1 MKLRVGRW
9 LLLVVST
16 VAVYSACAG
25 ESNMDKVRPAACA
38 GSWYP
43 ADAAELS
50 QMVDKWLDDAE
61 GGGKRKPLA
70 LIVPHAGYRF
80 SGPTAAAAFAKLR
93 GHSYERVI
101 VLAFS
106 HRHAGRYHGVDVPK
120 DISAYDTPL
129 GKIEIDKKACA
140 KLLEKSP
147 FVSTPGIG
155 DDEHSLELQLPFLQ
169 RVLKEKFELVPLY
182 LGVMDDR
189 DIVAAAQ
196 LLAPLIDDK
205 TLLVAS
211 TDFTHYGP
219 NFGYTPFADNI
230 PDGVKKLADG
240 ASGPICCCDYDGFVD
255 HIVKTKDTICGRG
268 PVKLLLRILS
278 MRGGA
283 RGERIVYETSGKI
296 LNDWSNTVTYQS
308 FEFTDRPGTLSEE
321 ERAELLRIARDTVT
335 AYVSGKDIPKVD
347 KKQLTDKLQADG
359 ACFVTLQNNKRLRGC
374 IGNMVAV
381 GPLYEG
387 VINNAVSACR
397 DQRFVNDPVTAKEL
411 DGLHIEISYLT
422 PLKEIKNVE
431 EIVVGQHGLFI
442 TDQWRRGV
450 LLPQVAYERGWTRE
464 QFLEQTCRKAGLPQD
479 AWKRPTAKIE
489 SFEAEVF
496 GEPE

>member
-1 MKLRVGRW
+1 MKPWIGR
-9 LLLVVST
+9 LLLVVSM
-16 VAVYSACAG
+16 VAVNSACAG
-25 ESNMDKVRPAACA
+25 ESKMDKVRPAVCA

-50 QMVDKWLDDAE
+50 QTVDKWLADAQE
-61 GGGKRKPLA
+61 GGKRKPLA
-70 LIVPHAGYRF
+70 VIVPHAGYRF

-106 HRHAGRYHGVDVPK
+106 HRHAGRYNGVDVPK
-120 DISAYDTPL
+120 DVSAYNTPL
-129 GKIEIDKKACA
+129 GKIDIDKKACA
-140 KLLEKSP
+140 QLEGKSP
-147 FVSTPGIG
+147 FVSNPGMG

-169 RVLKEKFELVPLY
+169 RVLKDKFKLVPLY
-182 LGVMDDR
+182 LGAMDDR
-189 DIVAAAQ
+189 EMVAAAQ
-196 LLAPLIDDK
+196 LLVPLIDDK
-205 TLLVAS
+205 TLIVVS

-219 NFGYTPFADNI
+219 NYGYTPFTDNI
-230 PDGVKKLADG
+230 PSGVKRLADG
-240 ASGPICCCDYDGFVD
+240 ASEPICRCDYDGFVE
-255 HIVKTKDTICGRG
+255 HLEKTRDTICGRG

-283 RGERIVYETSGKI
+283 RGERIVYETSGRI
-296 LNDWSNTVTYQS
+296 LNDWSNSVTYQA
-308 FEFTDRPGTLSEE
+308 FEFTDRPGALSDK
-321 ERAELLRIARDTVT
+321 ERAALLHLARDTVT
-335 AYVSGKDIPKVD
+335 AFVKGKDIPKVD
-347 KKQLTDKLQADG
+347 EKQLPDKLRADG
-359 ACFVTLQNNKRLRGC
+359 ACFVTLQNNNRLRGC
-374 IGNMVAV
+374 IGNMMAV

-387 VINNAVSACR
+387 VISNAVSACR

-411 DGLHIEISYLT
+411 DDLHIEISYLT
-422 PLKEIKNVE
+422 PLKEVKKIE

-464 QFLEQTCRKAGLPQD
+464 QFLEQTCRKAGLPHD
-479 AWKRPTAKIE
+479 AWKSPTAKIE

-496 GEPE
+496 GEPK